1 MVDNTKDSIISKRE
15 KSNEATNYHPITR
28 LPITWKFLTGI
39 IVEELYMALEQVELL
54 PDEQKGQRKEKTSC

>member
-1 MVDNTKDSIISKRE
+1 MKN
-15 KSNEATNYHPITR
+15 NEATNYHPITR

-39 IVEELYMALEQVELL
+39 IVEELYMDLEQVELL